1 MTRKVIE
8 PISIE
13 SFDYLEN
20 NLQEYI
26 DLFKKEA
33 IIVFR
38 GFKFS
43 REQQLT
49 ITRAFGDH
57 VNWYPNSNTPIETFW
72 PYEENH
78 SKSMDTWGRHNVGKD
93 EYLLMWHI
101 EHMGHENPAIGATWN
116 MEKFS
121 CERDAG
127 STLFVNVSD
136 VYDTFSEED
145 TSFLKKCEVSA
156 IQYWDKPKSEKQQPA
171 THQAV
176 ELYEPSGRHALRLN
190 AVFKYGEDSF
200 YLERFEGRKPSE
212 EENERFYELALE
224 FTKLVHFDEDLQQIH
239 LWKENDLVVVDLF
252 LMAHAV
258 FGGFKSSERSFYGM
272 WAHRRLGPKFDQPK
286 EDLHAR

>member
-1 MTRKVIE
+1 MSRKAIE
-8 PISIE
+8 TIAIE
-13 SFDYLEN
+13 SFDSFIQDLPKYV
-20 NLQEYI
+20 
-26 DLFKKEA
+26 DLFKKQA

-49 ITRAFGDH
+49 ITRIFGDH
-57 VNWYPNSNTPIETFW
+57 MNWYPNSNTPIETFW

-78 SKSMDTWGRHNVGKD
+78 SKSMDTWGRHDVAKD

-101 EHMGHENPAIGATWN
+101 EHMGHKNPAIGATWN

-127 STLFVNVSD
+127 STLFVNISD

-171 THQAV
+171 THDAV
-176 ELYEPSGRHALRLN
+176 ELYEPSGRHTLRLN

-212 EENERFYELALE
+212 EENERFYELALK
-224 FTKLVHFDEDLQQIH
+224 FTKLVHNDEDLQQIH
-239 LWKENDLVVVDLF
+239 LWQENDLLVVDLF

-258 FGGFKSSERSFYGM
+258 FGGFKPSERSFYGL
-272 WAHRRLGPKFDQPK
+272 WAHRRLGSKFD
-286 EDLHAR
+286 

>member
-1 MTRKVIE
+1 MPRKTIE
-8 PISIE
+8 TIAIE
-13 SFDYLEN
+13 SFDSFIQDLPKYV
-20 NLQEYI
+20 
-26 DLFKKEA
+26 DLFKKQA

-49 ITRAFGDH
+49 ITRIFGDH
-57 VNWYPNSNTPIETFW
+57 MNWYPNSNTPIETFW

-78 SKSMDTWGRHNVGKD
+78 SKSMDTWGRHDVAKD

-101 EHMGHENPAIGATWN
+101 EHMGHKNPAIGATWN

-127 STLFVNVSD
+127 STLFVNISD

-171 THQAV
+171 THDAV

-212 EENERFYELALE
+212 EENERFYELALK
-224 FTKLVHFDEDLQQIH
+224 FTKLVHNDEDLQQIH
-239 LWKENDLVVVDLF
+239 LWQENDLLVVDLF

-258 FGGFKSSERSFYGM
+258 FGGFKPSERSFYGL
-272 WAHRRLGPKFDQPK
+272 WAHRRLGSKFD
-286 EDLHAR
+286 

>member
-1 MTRKVIE
+1 MSRKAIE
-8 PISIE
+8 TIAIE
-13 SFDYLEN
+13 SFDSFIQDLPKYV
-20 NLQEYI
+20 
-26 DLFKKEA
+26 DLFKKQA

-49 ITRAFGDH
+49 ITRIFGDH
-57 VNWYPNSNTPIETFW
+57 MNWYPNSNTPIETFW

-78 SKSMDTWGRHNVGKD
+78 SKSMDTWGRHDVAKD

-101 EHMGHENPAIGATWN
+101 EHMGHKNPAIGATWN

-127 STLFVNVSD
+127 STLFVNISD

-171 THQAV
+171 THDAV

-212 EENERFYELALE
+212 EENERFYELALK
-224 FTKLVHFDEDLQQIH
+224 FTKLVHNDEDLQQIH
-239 LWKENDLVVVDLF
+239 LWQENDLLVVDLF

-258 FGGFKSSERSFYGM
+258 FGGFKPSERSFYGL
-272 WAHRRLGPKFDQPK
+272 WAHRRLGSKFD
-286 EDLHAR
+286 

>member
-1 MTRKVIE
+1 MPRKVIE
-8 PISIE
+8 TIAIE
-13 SFDYLEN
+13 SFDSLI
-20 NLQEYI
+20 Q
-26 DLFKKEA
+26 DLPKYVDLLKNQA

-43 REQQLT
+43 REQQLK
-49 ITRAFGDH
+49 ITRIFGDH
-57 VNWYPNSNTPIETFW
+57 MNWYPNSRTPIEIFW

-78 SKSMDTWGRHNVGKD
+78 SKSMDTWGRHDVAKD
-93 EYLLMWHI
+93 EYLLLWHI

-171 THQAV
+171 THRAV
-176 ELYEPSGRHALRLN
+176 ELYEPSGRYALRLN

-212 EENERFYELALE
+212 EENERFYELALK
-224 FTKLVHFDEDLQQIH
+224 FTELVHRDEDLQQIH
-239 LWKENDLVVVDLF
+239 LWEENDLLVVDLF

-258 FGGFKSSERSFYGM
+258 FGGFKPSERSFYGL
-272 WAHRRLGPKFDQPK
+272 WAHRRLGSKFD
-286 EDLHAR
+286 